1 MTASQRRHLL
11 MIAFHYPPVRESS
24 GIHRTLK
31 FSAYLR
37 EHGWE
42 PIVLTVQPRA
52 YERVSDDQM
61 RDIPQGLHVER
72 AFCLDTARHLSI
84 AGRYIGWM
92 AQPDR
97 WVSWVPDG
105 VRRGKRLIRE
115 LQPAAIMS
123 TSPILSAHLIG
134 RRLAR
139 WSGLPWLA
147 DIRDSITEPGY
158 PRDPKTWQIHRQ
170 IEEGIVQDCSRAV
183 FTTGGTRTMY
193 SERYPDLP
201 PDRWTVIENGFDEE
215 TFARAAAQAAAPE
228 TPSVGERPL
237 TLVHSGILYPQER
250 DPRPFFG
257 ALRQLLHSGELA
269 PGRLKVVLRAT
280 GSDKLFAPMIQE
292 FGLEGLV
299 ELAPSVAYRDALAE
313 MLVADGLL
321 VFQAA
326 MCNHQIP
333 AKLYEYFRSGRP
345 IIGLT
350 DPAGDTA
357 ATMRAAGQTLI
368 ADIADEADIVRR
380 LREFLAR
387 QANGDLHGCR
397 PELAAKHSRR
407 SRTKQLALL
416 LDELVP
422 MGKTECGLR

>member
-1 MTASQRRHLL
+1 MTAGKRHLL

-61 RDIPQGLHVER
+61 RDIPAGMRVER

-84 AGRYIGWM
+84 AGRYVGWM

-105 VRRGKRLIRE
+105 IRRGRNLIRE
-115 LQPAAIMS
+115 LKPEAIMS

-134 RRLAR
+134 RNLAR
-139 WSGLPWLA
+139 WSGLPWIA

-158 PRDPKTWQIHRQ
+158 PRDERTWRIHRR
-170 IEEGIVQDCSRAV
+170 IEEGVVRDCTRAV
-183 FTTGGTRTMY
+183 FTTQGTRSMY
-193 SERYPDLP
+193 AERYPELP
-201 PDRWTVIENGFDEE
+201 DDRWAIVENGFDEDS
-215 TFARAAAQAAAPE
+215 FAGALAQASASAPS
-228 TPSVGERPL
+228 PSAERPI
-237 TLVHSGILYPQER
+237 TLVHSGVLYPEER

-257 ALRQLLHSGELA
+257 ALRQLRQNGEID
-269 PGRLKVVLRAT
+269 GNRLKVILRAT
-280 GSDKLFAPMIQE
+280 GNDDVFDPMIQDY
-292 FGLEGLV
+292 GLGDIV
-299 ELAPSVAYRDALAE
+299 ELAPSVAYRTALAE
-313 MLVADGLL
+313 MLQADGLL
-321 VFQAA
+321 IFQAT

-345 IIGLT
+345 ILGLT
-350 DPAGDTA
+350 DPEGDTA
-357 ATMRAAGQTLI
+357 RTMRSAGQDLI
-368 ADIADEADIVRR
+368 AHIADEGDILKALRDFIAKHCNGQLAGCAPDVATAYSRR
-380 LREFLAR
+380 AR
-387 QANGDLHGCR
+387 TG
-397 PELAAKHSRR
+397 ELAQILENLGTSPINR
-407 SRTKQLALL
+407 SR
-416 LDELVP
+416 
-422 MGKTECGLR
+422 